1 MAHLQPR
8 DLSSK
13 YVQIAGPINSLNSSK
28 QLLPPSCC
36 LAIVQMPEQPGNRL
50 SSQAH
55 GPWAQLLV
63 CFFAKHGH
71 QLPRVGD
78 DQRTDIQALQFP
90 TLGSP
95 PRPRLSNSFRN
106 CSALEQHQSKLPGNY
121 QKPWGHMATDVS
133 RFRRWR
139 PTFFFQGQRMPG
151 SFPSFGAEKRG
162 TDCQNCCRLPL
173 PAAHLSLPGRQ
184 AADILRTPL
193 RTRVKC

>member
-1 MAHLQPR
+1 MFDEIVQEQSMAHLQPR

-95 PRPRLSNSFRN
+95 PAPACQTALGTALLLSSTN
-106 CSALEQHQSKLPGNY
+106 
-121 QKPWGHMATDVS
+121 
-133 RFRRWR
+133 
-139 PTFFFQGQRMPG
+139 
-151 SFPSFGAEKRG
+151 PSFLATIKSPGA
-162 TDCQNCCRLPL
+162 TWPL
-173 PAAHLSLPGRQ
+173 M
-184 AADILRTPL
+184 
-193 RTRVKC
+193 